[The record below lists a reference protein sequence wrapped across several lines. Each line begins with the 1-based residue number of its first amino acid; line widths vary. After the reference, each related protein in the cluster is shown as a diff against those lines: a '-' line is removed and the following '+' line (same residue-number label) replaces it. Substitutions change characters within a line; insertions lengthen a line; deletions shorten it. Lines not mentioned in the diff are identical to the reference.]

1 LFEGQNKSQKKYY
14 KVILGDIMKKISMF
28 ILMLA
33 ALIAA
38 PTFAKADTEDRLFDF
53 VDQYYYQNGVD
64 ASKIFG
70 RRQVTGNGNSVFDQ
84 PNFWFQ
90 RNVRAARL
98 NPAYGDNG
106 QVNFWAV
113 MGDVNNSGFTNDA
126 AGVKAKELANRYVL
140 YVFPTRTGNPIGLG
154 NNRQADI
161 VDLSGGYFSND
172 PLGLWIHIWIS
183 YTDKAFNTKKGQITL
198 ADLQE
203 RNGLALDGTP
213 IIKTLSDLNNLLS
226 KGYAAKR
233 FRNPDGS
240 EGPMY
245 GICPVMKDPRRGAI
259 APGDTLAYVRKPD
272 GTPLEPEFLREF
284 NSLQTTGEW
293 SR

>member
-1 LFEGQNKSQKKYY
+1 
-14 KVILGDIMKKISMF
+14 MF
-28 ILMLA
+28 IFMLA
-33 ALIAA
+33 ALIAV
-38 PTFAKADTEDRLFDF
+38 PTFAKAEVTDRLFDF

-64 ASKIFG
+64 ASRIFG
-70 RRQVTGNGNSVFDQ
+70 RRQVTGNGNSVFDA

-90 RNVRAARL
+90 RNVRAARI
-98 NPAYGDNG
+98 NPAYANNG
-106 QVNFWAV
+106 QPTFWAV
-113 MGDVNNSGFTNDA
+113 MGDVNNEGFTNDA
-126 AGVKAKELANRYVL
+126 AGANAKQLANRYVL

-183 YTDKAFNTKKGQITL
+183 YTDRAFSTKDGQKAL
-198 ADLQE
+198 ADLQKK
-203 RNGLALDGTP
+203 NGLALDGTP
-213 IIKTLSDLNNLLS
+213 IIKTKSELENLLS
-226 KGYAAKR
+226 KGFAQKR

-259 APGDTLAYVRKPD
+259 TTGDTLAYVRKAD
-272 GTPLEPEFLREF
+272 GTPLEPEFLRQF
-284 NSLQTTGEW
+284 TSLQTTGEFA
-293 SR
+293 R

>member
-1 LFEGQNKSQKKYY
+1 
-14 KVILGDIMKKISMF
+14 MKKISMF

-33 ALIAA
+33 ALAA
-38 PTFAKADTEDRLFDF
+38 MPTFAKADVKDRLFDF
-53 VDQYYYQNGVD
+53 LDQYYYQNGVD

-70 RRQVTGNGNSVFDQ
+70 RRQVTGNGNSVFDT

-90 RNVRAARL
+90 RNVRAARI
-98 NPAYGDNG
+98 NPAYADNG
-106 QVNFWAV
+106 KPTFWAV
-113 MGDVNNSGFTNDA
+113 MGDVNNEGFTNDS
-126 AGVKAKELANRYVL
+126 AGRNAKVLANRYVL

-172 PLGLWIHIWIS
+172 PLGLWIHVWIS
-183 YTDKAFNTKKGQITL
+183 YTDRAFTTKDGQKML
-198 ADLQE
+198 GELQKK
-203 RNGLALDGTP
+203 NGLALDGTP
-213 IIKTLSDLNNLLS
+213 IITTLSDLNNLLS
-226 KGYAAKR
+226 KGFAAKR
-233 FRNPDGS
+233 FRNADGS

-259 APGDTLAYVRKPD
+259 TTGDTLAYVRNPD

-284 NSLQTTGEW
+284 TSLQTTGEW
-293 SR
+293 AR